1 MQDII
6 VILISSIL
14 VNNIVLT
21 EFLGLS
27 SLVKSASKIGLI
39 IGLAL
44 ATTLI
49 ITLATL
55 ANFAVDKIILQPL
68 DIEYMRTLA
77 FVVATGAVIPVA
89 KILSSM
95 TSKAMTNAL
104 TLFMPLIFFNS
115 AVLGTSLL
123 IINKNNSFVEAI
135 FSSISVA
142 IGFSLVLITFNLL
155 REKVSLAD
163 VPKPFKGV
171 AIGLVTAGLM
181 SLGLMGLIGLQ

>member
-55 ANFAVDKIILQPL
+55 ANFAIDKIILQPL

-142 IGFSLVLITFNLL
+142 IGFSLVLIIFNLL

-163 VPKPFKGV
+163 VPKPFKGA

-181 SLGLMGLIGLQ
+181 SLGFMGLIGLQ

>member
-163 VPKPFKGV
+163 VPKPFKGA

-181 SLGLMGLIGLQ
+181 SLGFMGLIGLQ

>member
-142 IGFSLVLITFNLL
+142 IGFSLVLIIFNLL

-163 VPKPFKGV
+163 VPKPFKGA

-181 SLGLMGLIGLQ
+181 SLGFMGLIGLQ